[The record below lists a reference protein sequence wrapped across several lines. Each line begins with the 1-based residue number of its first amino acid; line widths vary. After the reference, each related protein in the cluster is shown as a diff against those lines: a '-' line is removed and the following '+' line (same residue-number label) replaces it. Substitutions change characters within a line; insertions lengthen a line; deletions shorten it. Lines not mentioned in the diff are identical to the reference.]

1 MLRPRLIPCLLV
13 RDKGLVKTV
22 KFSDPKYVGDP
33 INAVRIFNEKAV
45 DELMVLDIDATRM
58 EREPDYRMIENLATE
73 CRMPLSYGGGIRTTE
88 QIQRV
93 IGLGV
98 EKVAISAAAVVNP
111 DLISQAATRV
121 GSQSVAV
128 VLDIRKGGFLRR
140 PEIVTHNATRRSGWA
155 PAEFVREAEQRGAGE
170 IVLNFVDRDGT
181 GQGYDLDFV
190 ETLRAETTLPMT
202 ILGGAGSLEDVLSL
216 WRSQGIVG
224 AAAGSLFVF
233 KGKYRAVLINYPNSA
248 EKAALLND
256 WHQGS

>member
-22 KFSDPKYVGDP
+22 KFSDAKYVGDP
-33 INAVRIFNEKAV
+33 INAVRIFNEKTV
-45 DELMVLDIDATRM
+45 DELMVLDIDATRLK
-58 EREPDYRMIENLATE
+58 REPDYRMIENLATE
-73 CRMPLSYGGGIRTTE
+73 CRMPLSYGGGVRTTD
-88 QIQRV
+88 QVQRV

-98 EKVAISAAAVVNP
+98 EKVAISGAAVANP
-111 DLISQAATRV
+111 DLISQSATRV

-128 VLDIRKGGFLRR
+128 VVDIKKGGFLNR
-140 PEIVTHNATRRSGWA
+140 PEVVTHNATRRSGWA
-155 PAEFVREAEQRGAGE
+155 PIDFVREAARRGAGE

-181 GQGYDLDFV
+181 MQGYDLDFV

-202 ILGGAGSLEDVLSL
+202 ILGGAGSLDDVRSL
-216 WRSQGIVG
+216 WGAQGIIG

-233 KGKYRAVLINYPNSA
+233 KGKYRAVLINYPNRA

-256 WHQGS
+256 WQHGS